1 MKLYYFPISTYSQKA
16 LIGFYEKEV
25 TFERE
30 LVRVLDPDVRSLY
43 EEVYPIGKIPLLV
56 AEGDHMIPEASIII
70 EYLDQNYSAGPQL
83 IPTDPT
89 ASRKVRFMDRM
100 NDFYLNDPVVNLL
113 FQGMK
118 PEAEQNQELIAKSRK
133 YLACSFAYMNDT
145 LADNKWFFGDSFT
158 LADCAAIPPLF
169 YAQKVFPFTDFPN
182 IRRYYEDAKQ
192 RASYQKVLNEALPI
206 LEEMNMG

>member
-56 AEGDHMIPEASIII
+56 AEEDHMIPEASIII

-182 IRRYYEDAKQ
+182 IQRYYEDAKQ
-192 RASYQKVLNEALPI
+192 RASYQKVLNEALPV